1 MALLAVVIIG
11 ILLSSWHAQYVE
23 VRDGTDWFHVGEV
36 IVGGLLVALTY
47 LAVNRQARQNYAVAL
62 RTRELN
68 DALRALEQDMAKR
81 QQDASVRRTVAE
93 DLSDESC
100 QSQGPRWL
108 KVFVSYCLTKPV
120 HCLAMENRA

>member
-1 MALLAVVIIG
+1 MAASLQQIFNQVRRVALAWAGVALLAVIIG

-68 DALRALEQDMAKR
+68 DALRALEQDMPKR
-81 QQDASVRRTVAE
+81 
-93 DLSDESC
+93 
-100 QSQGPRWL
+100 
-108 KVFVSYCLTKPV
+108 
-120 HCLAMENRA
+120 